1 MVSSA
6 RLADAFDDSIAT
18 ARLVLR
24 RPRPADAERLAVL
37 VNDRTIAENT
47 ARIPHPYTLAD
58 ARAFVAQA
66 ARSDLPPSFLA
77 FLADAPDMLVGSA
90 GLDGLGAT
98 GKGELGYWIGA
109 PFRGRGFATEMA
121 RALIDLAFAGE
132 SERLTASCRVTNDP
146 SRRVLAKCGFQWDG
160 VGLVSSV
167 GFGGAFPADR
177 FLLERSTWQSLRA
190 WGNAP
195 EGRSADFGPTRL
207 AG

>member
-1 MVSSA
+1 MVASA
-6 RLADAFDDSIAT
+6 ILADSFDNGILT

-37 VNDRTIAENT
+37 ANDRTIAENT
-47 ARIPHPYTLAD
+47 SRIPHPYTLAD
-58 ARAFVAQA
+58 ARAFIATAMRPA
-66 ARSDLPPSFLA
+66 APPALLA
-77 FLADAPDMLVGSA
+77 FLAEAPEMLVGAA
-90 GLDGLGAT
+90 GLDGRGAT
-98 GKGELGYWIGA
+98 GVGELGYWVGA

-121 RALIDLAFAGE
+121 RALVDLAFAGE
-132 SERLTASCRVTNDP
+132 AERLLASCRVTNDA

-177 FLLERSTWQSLRA
+177 FHLDRATWQSLRA
-190 WGNAP
+190 WGRDRP
-195 EGRSADFGPTRL
+195 EPQPEIVRL